1 MRNITT
7 LLAREN
13 FTPKERVLLI
23 VNDAVSKEQKG
34 KGILSE
40 ADKHALIEA
49 WTPKDNNEAREYNR
63 YNNAWRT
70 AGFAEMEA
78 QGTYLQ
84 ARVSCLEAGRVIDY
98 VLFKHPIFTDKDAKN
113 TDARDNVRIKSIIS
127 RILADELKTKTD
139 KEALDLVLKCLGLD
153 YNHTIY
159 LLAFDMAGKDLQK
172 DLLAL
177 YPEAKTE
184 QDYLE
189 QEEIIFNLFDGKETL
204 TKEVKEKLAELI
216 TDEAYNRYSEEWSF
230 YGYYADL
237 PLIEAGKRLAN
248 ENGLYKELKAE
259 TENDLKEELA
269 KKLPA
274 YAEKHKTTIKELLK
288 DTIIKWLDE
297 GLFIK
302 EYTPLFKSD
311 IKETCNEQTTKL
323 THKEVFSAWLKTKE
337 KAKETIK
344 ELTEKGELKVEKRKR
359 VFKSKK
365 DMITG
370 VLAGSLGEEW
380 GKKQD
385 GTFEIEKT
393 FITGESLYSLESELN
408 FVKDFKTQVESIKL
422 LGVLVLFLRKSRF
435 MDEYAKLLGF
445 NELFERLS
453 KIYEVDLTYRIKQ
466 FIASFKQDLERL
478 RMEFIILIDDIQQ
491 DEYKAD
497 RVYFLTDIFTSDLL
511 DQISPDGVKA
521 DMDYMKRYI
530 ERLKE
535 DLGNEF

>member
-7 LLAREN
+7 LLAKGN

-98 VLFKHPIFTDKDAKN
+98 VLFKHPIFTNKDAKN

-177 YPEAKTE
+177 YPEAKNE

-274 YAEKHKTTIKELLK
+274 YAEKHQTTIKELLK

-422 LGVLVLFLRKSRF
+422 LGVLVLFLRNSRF

>member
-7 LLAREN
+7 LLSKGN

-23 VNDAVSKEQKG
+23 VNDAVSKERDG
-34 KGILSE
+34 KSILSE

-98 VLFKHPIFTDKDAKN
+98 VLFKHSIFTDKDAKN

-159 LLAFDMAGKDLQK
+159 LLAFDMAGKELQK

-177 YPEAKTE
+177 YPEAKSE

-189 QEEIIFNLFDGKETL
+189 QEETIFNLFNGKETL
-204 TKEVKEKLAELI
+204 TKEAKEKLAELI
-216 TDEAYNRYSEEWSF
+216 TDEAYNRYSEEWGF

-259 TENDLKEELA
+259 TESDLKEELA

-274 YAEKHKTTIKELLK
+274 YAEKHKTTIRELLK
-288 DTIIKWLDE
+288 DTITKWLDE
-297 GLFIK
+297 GLFTK

-323 THKEVFSAWLKTKE
+323 THKEVFSAWLKIKE

-344 ELTEKGELKVEKRKR
+344 ELTEKGELKVETRKR
-359 VFKSKK
+359 AFKSKQ
-365 DMITG
+365 DLYGG
-370 VLAGSLGEEW
+370 VMAGSLGLNW
-380 GKKQD
+380 RKKQD

-393 FITGESLYSLESELN
+393 FITGESLYNLESELN
-408 FVKDFKTQVESIKL
+408 FVKDFKAQVESIKL

-445 NELFERLS
+445 DELFERLS
-453 KIYEVDLTYRIKQ
+453 KVYEVDLTYRIKE

-497 RVYFLTDIFTSDLL
+497 RVYFLTDIFTSDML

-530 ERLKE
+530 ERIKE

>member
-1 MRNITT
+1 M
-7 LLAREN
+7 
-13 FTPKERVLLI
+13 
-23 VNDAVSKEQKG
+23 
-34 KGILSE
+34 
-40 ADKHALIEA
+40 
-49 WTPKDNNEAREYNR
+49 
-63 YNNAWRT
+63 
-70 AGFAEMEA
+70 FAE
-78 QGTYLQ
+78 
-84 ARVSCLEAGRVIDY
+84 
-98 VLFKHPIFTDKDAKN
+98 
-113 TDARDNVRIKSIIS
+113 
-127 RILADELKTKTD
+127 ELKTKAD
-139 KEALDLVLKCLGLD
+139 KEALELVLKCLGLD

-159 LLAFDMAGKDLQK
+159 LLAFDMAGKDLQR
-172 DLLAL
+172 DILAL
-177 YPEAKTE
+177 YPEAKSE

-370 VLAGSLGEEW
+370 VLAGSLGKKW

-422 LGVLVLFLRKSRF
+422 LGVLVLFLRNSRF

>member
-7 LLAREN
+7 LLSKGN

-23 VNDAVSKEQKG
+23 VNDAVSKERDG
-34 KGILSE
+34 KSILSE

-98 VLFKHPIFTDKDAKN
+98 VLFKHPIFTDKDARN

-159 LLAFDMAGKDLQK
+159 LLAFDMAGKELQK

-177 YPEAKTE
+177 YPEAKSE

-189 QEEIIFNLFDGKETL
+189 QEETIFNLFNGKETL
-204 TKEVKEKLAELI
+204 TKEAKEKLAELI
-216 TDEAYNRYSEEWSF
+216 TDEAYNRYSEEWGF

-259 TENDLKEELA
+259 TESDLKEELA

-274 YAEKHKTTIKELLK
+274 YAEKHKTTIRELLK
-288 DTIIKWLDE
+288 DTITKWLDE
-297 GLFIK
+297 GLFTK

-323 THKEVFSAWLKTKE
+323 THKEVFSAWLKIKE

-344 ELTEKGELKVEKRKR
+344 ELTEKGELKVETRKR
-359 VFKSKK
+359 AFKSKQ
-365 DMITG
+365 DLYGG
-370 VLAGSLGEEW
+370 VMAGSLGLNW
-380 GKKQD
+380 RKKQD

-393 FITGESLYSLESELN
+393 FITGESLYNLESELN
-408 FVKDFKTQVESIKL
+408 FVKDFKAQVESIKL

-445 NELFERLS
+445 DELFERLS
-453 KIYEVDLTYRIKQ
+453 KVYEVDLTYRIKE

-497 RVYFLTDIFTSDLL
+497 RVYFLTDIFTSDML

-530 ERLKE
+530 ERIKE

>member
-7 LLAREN
+7 LLARGN

-98 VLFKHPIFTDKDAKN
+98 VLFKHLIFTDKDAKN

>member
-7 LLAREN
+7 LLSKGN

-23 VNDAVSKEQKG
+23 VNDAVSKERDG
-34 KGILSE
+34 KSILSE

-159 LLAFDMAGKDLQK
+159 LLAFDMAGKELQK

-177 YPEAKTE
+177 YPEAKSE

-189 QEEIIFNLFDGKETL
+189 QEETIFNLFNGKETL
-204 TKEVKEKLAELI
+204 TKEAKEKLAELI
-216 TDEAYNRYSEEWSF
+216 IDEAYNRYSEEWGF

-259 TENDLKEELA
+259 TESDLKEELA

-274 YAEKHKTTIKELLK
+274 YAEKHKTTIRELLK
-288 DTIIKWLDE
+288 DTITKWLDE
-297 GLFIK
+297 GLFTK

-323 THKEVFSAWLKTKE
+323 THKEVFSAWLKIKE

-344 ELTEKGELKVEKRKR
+344 ELTEKGELKVETRKR
-359 VFKSKK
+359 AFKSKQ
-365 DMITG
+365 DLYGG
-370 VLAGSLGEEW
+370 VMAGSLGLNW
-380 GKKQD
+380 RKKQD

-393 FITGESLYSLESELN
+393 FITGESLYNLESELN
-408 FVKDFKTQVESIKL
+408 FVKDFKAQVESIKL

-445 NELFERLS
+445 DELFERLS
-453 KIYEVDLTYRIKQ
+453 KVYEVDLTYRIKE

-497 RVYFLTDIFTSDLL
+497 RVYFLTDIFTSDML

-530 ERLKE
+530 ERIKE

>member
-7 LLAREN
+7 LLARGN